1 MSDDPIIDMSRVDR
15 YLHSRQRI
23 GVLNAAWRP
32 MLAGAAGAG
41 LVIAAVAVAQ
51 PRFTTREVVVDHVV
65 QKDVS
70 VDHVVPRDVP
80 VDHIVPK
87 DVEIDIPRI
96 VATSPAP
103 TTPKERAF
111 EGTPGWKEAVI
122 RGRIL
127 RPDAN
132 GFVLATD
139 NGETGFYPAKIG
151 TGGKIEPDPSVRDVA
166 TPFIGALA
174 RCNQLPIGTYQCVA
188 LHDGR
193 ETAIAQAPIGA
204 PL

>member
-1 MSDDPIIDMSRVDR
+1 MTEEIHDHSRVDAFMAAR
-15 YLHSRQRI
+15 RRALMLHA
-23 GVLNAAWRP
+23 VWRP
-32 MLAGAAGAG
+32 MLAGAVGAS
-41 LVIAAVAVAQ
+41 LVIGAVWVVL
-51 PRFTTREVVVDHVV
+51 PKVSYREIEIPKVTMRDVTVPNIVPHDVQVDHV
-65 QKDVS
+65 
-70 VDHVVPRDVP
+70 
-80 VDHIVPK
+80 VPK

-103 TTPKERAF
+103 TTPQERAF

-151 TGGKIEPDPSVRDVA
+151 AGGKIEPDPSVRDVV